1 MEIQDRFLDLMFP
14 YMNVRESL
22 YSLLCRTIGKLL
34 KSTKI
39 LPTMFPAIKSKPTLL
54 QNNRHI
60 NNPRCKTKHFFLE
73 DIALITLKKGFT
85 LSHKI
90 NPACVPLK
98 PHFKDI
104 IGQKI
109 QVAGWG
115 RCNASLGVSPD
126 ILQHA
131 ELQVMSH
138 EECLRKYIKNKP
150 IVRFFQSQILPRRT
164 FR

>member
-1 MEIQDRFLDLMFP
+1 
-14 YMNVRESL
+14 
-22 YSLLCRTIGKLL
+22 
-34 KSTKI
+34 
-39 LPTMFPAIKSKPTLL
+39 MFPAIKSKPTLL

-60 NNPRCKTKHFFLE
+60 KNPKCKTKHFFLE

-98 PHFKDI
+98 PQFKDI

-115 RCNASLGVSPD
+115 RCNMSMGVSPD

-131 ELQVMSH
+131 KLQVMSH
-138 EECLRKYIKNKP
+138 EDCLRKYIENKP
-150 IVRFFQSQILPRRT
+150 IPGNWKDIKKKGFCAENTTESGAGI
-164 FR
+164 